1 MNELNSWSTA
11 NWYAIGSLVIQ
22 FAFLIAG
29 VAVARDFLRTIRGFQ
44 EQVGALLKMS
54 ITSAPSD
61 LNSADSARRSVAG
74 ASPYWL
80 APAEPQVAA
89 SAPALTDTVT
99 TSRFVVASRS
109 VALWLQAPM
118 RLSGVSPWRRA
129 VNWLQAPA
137 GS

>member
-1 MNELNSWSTA
+1 MNELNSWTTG

-22 FAFLIAG
+22 LAFL
-29 VAVARDFLRTIRGFQ
+29 VAAVTFARGFLRTIRGFQ
-44 EQVGALLKMS
+44 EQVGTLLRLS
-54 ITSAPSD
+54 TTATPAEP
-61 LNSADSARRSVAG
+61 NAADSAKRSLAD

-80 APAEPQVAA
+80 APAEFQAA

-99 TSRFVVASRS
+99 TSRFVVARRS

-118 RLSGVSPWRRA
+118 RRSGVAPWRR
-129 VNWLQAPA
+129 VINWLQAPA

>member
-1 MNELNSWSTA
+1 MNELNSWTTG

-29 VAVARDFLRTIRGFQ
+29 VAVARDFLRTVRGFQ
-44 EQVGALLKMS
+44 EQVGALLKLS
-54 ITSAPSD
+54 ITSTPAE
-61 LNSADSARRSVAG
+61 LHSADNARRSVAE

-80 APAEPQVAA
+80 APAEPQAA
-89 SAPALTDTVT
+89 STPALTNTFA
-99 TSRFVVASRS
+99 TSRFVVARRS

-118 RLSGVSPWRRA
+118 RSSGVAPWRR
-129 VNWLQAPA
+129 VINWLQAPA

>member
-1 MNELNSWSTA
+1 MSELNSWTA
-11 NWYAIGSLVIQ
+11 GNWYAIGSLVIQ

-29 VAVARDFLRTIRGFQ
+29 VAVARDFLRTMRGFQ
-44 EQVGALLKMS
+44 EQVGALLKLS
-54 ITSAPSD
+54 ITSVPSE
-61 LNSADSARRSVAG
+61 LNSAANNAKRSVAD

-80 APAEPQVAA
+80 APAEPQAA

-99 TSRFVVASRS
+99 TSRFVVARRS

-118 RLSGVSPWRRA
+118 RSSDAAPWRR
-129 VNWLQAPA
+129 VINWLQAPA